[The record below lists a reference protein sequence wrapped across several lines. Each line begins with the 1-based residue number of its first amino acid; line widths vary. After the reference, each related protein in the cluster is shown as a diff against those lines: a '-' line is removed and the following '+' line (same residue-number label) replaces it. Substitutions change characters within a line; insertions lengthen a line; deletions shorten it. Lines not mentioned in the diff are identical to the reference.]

1 MERLVSK
8 QHYRPLVK
16 IKRNGTEEYEILD
29 HAVAQ
34 QRSNIY
40 LSRALYLMEQDNAE
54 RFAQTINYELLIAT
68 DLGSADAAFLLACRT
83 ADIESRSPFPAED
96 AITFLKLAAD
106 RNHPEAAYQL
116 ACCYAALG
124 VFKQTEKVCA
134 NYFNGLEPRER
145 QRFAE
150 LYFQQAV
157 KMEHREAIEEL
168 IIAYAYGRG
177 FINRDAE
184 KFVALCENRVAAEDQ
199 AVMLGYGAWLSGMT
213 VEGEDPLPEAIDV
226 PCDYPRAM
234 ELFLKSSRGSNLE
247 LAQHALHLFC
257 LAGLR
262 GVWDHVPDEQL
273 EQKVLQEI
281 SLGNALLTLYLAWY
295 SIPLHRRCDLPSLFD
310 TYQLTQLA
318 TFATSGEEQAMEYL
332 DKVLVSQNTRLA
344 VIAKDILLRVFSYG
358 HSEVEAGVMAN

>member
-16 IKRNGTEEYEILD
+16 IKRSGSEEYEILD
-29 HAVAQ
+29 RTVAQ
-34 QRSNIY
+34 ERANIY

-54 RFAQTINYELLIAT
+54 RYSNTINYELLIAT
-68 DLGSADAAFLLACRT
+68 DLGCADAAFLLACRT

-96 AITFLKLAAD
+96 AIAFLKLAAD
-106 RNHPEAAYQL
+106 RGHPEAAYQL

-124 VFKQTEKVCA
+124 IFKQTEKVCA
-134 NYFNGLEPRER
+134 NYLNSLEPRER

-177 FINRDAE
+177 FINRDAD
-184 KFVALCENRVAAEDQ
+184 KFIDLCESRVAANDQ
-199 AVMLGYGAWLSGMT
+199 AVMLGYAAWLCGMT
-213 VEGEDPLPEAIDV
+213 VEGEDPLPEAIEV
-226 PCDYPRAM
+226 PCEYGRAM
-234 ELFLKSSRGSNLE
+234 ELFLHSSRGSNLE

-262 GVWDHVPDEQL
+262 GVWDYLPDEQL
-273 EQKVLQEI
+273 EEKVQQEI
-281 SLGNALLTLYLAWY
+281 AMGNAVLTLYLAWY
-295 SIPLHRRCDLPSLFD
+295 SIPLHRRCDLPTLFD

-318 TFATSGEEQAMEYL
+318 TFATSDEEQAMAYL

-358 HSEVEAGVMAN
+358 NGEIEAGVMAN